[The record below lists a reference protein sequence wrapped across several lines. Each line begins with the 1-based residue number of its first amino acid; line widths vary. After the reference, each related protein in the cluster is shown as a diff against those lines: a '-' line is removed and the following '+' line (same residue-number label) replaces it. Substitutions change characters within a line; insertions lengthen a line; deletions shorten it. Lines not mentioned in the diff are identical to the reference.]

1 MKEEAL
7 HTRQELA
14 QQQPDPKQ
22 TTKETTLLNTG
33 YSLDPTRDSALL
45 VRAAAPFNAE
55 PPPEL
60 LLKSFVTPN
69 DIFFVR
75 NHLPV
80 PVVSDLDTF
89 TVTFSGVGLPRG
101 VYIQSLTLV
110 ACYTHSFHVPSFA
123 TTEIAFT
130 LAELKSTFAHKTI
143 TATIQ
148 CAGNRRSEMSRVKNV
163 RGLVWEKTAISTA
176 KWTGVLLADVLSHF
190 GISEEHEVCP
200 AHGDDPTNDTES
212 DCNNCERCAAVIR
225 HVHLEALDTDPTDGK
240 RYGASIPIST
250 ALDPRKDVLLAFEM
264 NGEPLPRD
272 HGFPLRAIV
281 PGTVGARN
289 VKFLNRVVLA
299 SDESP
304 SFWQQKDYR
313 GFPSNVDYDTEDYFA
328 FAGEAIQEL
337 PVQSAIIQPNEGDSL
352 PAGSTVVVQGYAW
365 SGGGRNIVRV
375 DVSTDAGHTWTAATL
390 HPAAK
395 KQRYNRAWAWTPWE
409 LAVAIPNNAGE
420 QLEIICKAVDSS
432 YNAQPDTI
440 APIWNMR
447 GMLNNAWHR
456 VCLQIV

>member
-1 MKEEAL
+1 MSSSSYA
-7 HTRQELA
+7 
-14 QQQPDPKQ
+14 
-22 TTKETTLLNTG
+22 
-33 YSLDPTRDSALL
+33 LDPLRDPALQ
-45 VRAAAPFNAE
+45 VRAKAPFNAE

-60 LLKSFVTPN
+60 LLKSFITPN
-69 DIFFVR
+69 ELFFVR

-80 PVVSDLDTF
+80 PSAEDLD
-89 TVTFSGVGLPRG
+89 
-101 VYIQSLTLV
+101 
-110 ACYTHSFHVPSFA
+110 
-123 TTEIAFT
+123 AFT
-130 LAELKSTFAHKTI
+130 LNFSGLGIGQGMYVHSVHVVREAGCQTNTMSVATSIEVRYTLDALRAAFAHKTI
-143 TATIQ
+143 TVTIQ
-148 CAGNRRSEMSRVKNV
+148 CAGNRRSEMSQVKNV
-163 RGLVWEKTAISTA
+163 KGLVWEKTAISTA
-176 KWTGVLLADVLSHF
+176 QWTGVLLADVLKEL
-190 GISEEHEVCP
+190 GITEENEICP
-200 AHGDDPTNDTES
+200 LHPYPNADTDGSSGSND
-212 DCNNCERCAAVIR
+212 CAQCETVIK
-225 HVHLEALDTDPTDGK
+225 HVHLEALDTDPVDGK

-289 VKFLNRVVLA
+289 VKFLHRIVL
-299 SDESP
+299 SQEESP

-313 GFPSNVDYDTEDYFA
+313 GFPPNVDYDTENFFD

-337 PVQSAIIQPNEGDSL
+337 PVQSAIVQPNDG
-352 PAGSTVVVQGYAW
+352 ATVVLQDLDSAAAVLPVQGYAW

-375 DVSTDAGHTWTAATL
+375 DVSTDGGHTWTPAKLHHAAR
-390 HPAAK
+390 

-409 LAVAIPNNAGE
+409 LEVQVPNDTTQ

-432 YNAQPDTI
+432 YNAQPDSI

-456 VCLQIV
+456 VSVHIVEQEPEEEEKEGEKQTV